1 MADIRWADLI
11 EQRPDLA
18 EAGRG
23 LLYQFSVGLAFLS
36 TVRRDGG
43 PRVHPICPLLTDDGM
58 YGFITSS
65 PKCEDLRRDG
75 RYALHSFP
83 TDGNEDA
90 FYVTGT
96 AVELFDGDVRDTLS
110 RQFLRERPTI
120 NLSISDLGEQQLFEF
135 RLNSCLVTRTNGYG
149 DPNPRHEIWHAR

>member
-1 MADIRWADLI
+1 MADISWTELV

-43 PRVHPICPLLTDDGM
+43 PRVHPICPVLTDVGM
-58 YGFITSS
+58 YAFITPS

-90 FYVTGT
+90 FYVAGT
-96 AVELFDGDVRDTLS
+96 AIELFDANLREALS
-110 RQFLRERPTI
+110 RQFLAERPTI
-120 NLSISDLGEQQLFEF
+120 NLSNSDLDEQQLFEF
-135 RLNSCLVTRTNGYG
+135 RLNTCLITRTNGYG
-149 DPNPRHEIWHAR
+149 DPNPRHQIWHPR